1 VKSWRVIPATVIL
14 LLSVVGA
21 AEPAAAQPSSG
32 PREFICTGG
41 NIPSGFYSSV
51 LVKGV
56 CYMPSGTVVVQH
68 DLTVGPKALLD
79 AITPGDPPGS
89 NAQLPATVV
98 VRGNVNVGAGAVL
111 LLGCSPDQNCNG
123 GVNYDWVAGNLT
135 GVDDLGIV
143 VHSATIDGDVS
154 LLGGGGGVA
163 GGAGSGAC
171 FSAPTPAPWSS
182 DPTLNGTPVF
192 SDFEDSTIA
201 GNYTVAGLRTCWL
214 GAFRTHI
221 GGNTTWVGNQTS
233 DPDGNELAT
242 NSTTGSMIC
251 LSNRPANQFGDSGGS
266 PNIVGGQA
274 RGQCG
279 FNVSLP
285 KTPPDSSTPVTQVHF
300 TARASSLK
308 TFVGVHT
315 QIANVQSS
323 SPITTMSGDTLTVD
337 INNAV
342 LAGRGLTGPITYD
355 PTAPAGTSTGETVW
369 TTAHPNDSASFTTE
383 DVCACKF
390 QDRSGNVTIEATGTS
405 SAKGFTRGTFVIR
418 YAEGGLARLAGWGT
432 FTSAHQPPGS
442 LLIVEHLAIT

>member
-1 VKSWRVIPATVIL
+1 MKSLRVIPATVIL

-32 PREFICTGG
+32 PRAFICTGG
-41 NIPSGFYSSV
+41 DIRAGSYSSV

-98 VRGNVNVGAGAVL
+98 VGGNVNVGAGAVL
-111 LLGCSPDQNCNG
+111 LLGCSPDQSCNG
-123 GVNYDWVAGNLT
+123 GVNYDRVAGNLT
-135 GVDDLGIV
+135 AVGDLGIV
-143 VHSATIDGDVS
+143 VHSATIGGDVS

-163 GGAGSGAC
+163 GG
-171 FSAPTPAPWSS
+171 
-182 DPTLNGTPVF
+182 
-192 SDFEDSTIA
+192 DFEDATIA
-201 GNYTVAGLRTCWL
+201 GNYTVAGIRTCWL
-214 GAFRTHI
+214 GTFRTRI

-233 DPDGNELAT
+233 DPDGNELAA
-242 NSTTGSMIC
+242 NNTTGSMIC

-266 PNIVGGQA
+266 PNVVGDQA
-274 RGQCG
+274 KGQCG

-285 KTPPDSSTPVTQVHF
+285 KTPPESSTPVTHVHF

-323 SPITTMSGDTLTVD
+323 SPVTTVSGDTLTVD

-355 PTAPAGTSTGETVW
+355 PTAPTGTSTGETVW
-369 TTAHPNDSASFTTE
+369 TTTHPNDSASFTTQ

-390 QDRSGNVTIEATGTS
+390 QGRSGNVTIEATGTGA
-405 SAKGFTRGTFVIR
+405 AKGFTRGTFVIR

-442 LLIVEHLAIT
+442 LLIVEHLAVT